1 MTTDQ
6 TLPQTTNE
14 ELVALRQR
22 VTELEQQLA
31 ACRQVHAAFADE
43 NMFRQIFE
51 RSVDAMLL
59 SDGRQILDC
68 NQAAVAIL
76 GCRDCEHVLALTS
89 EHLSPPTQPDGR
101 PSGEKAAAM
110 VGRVLEQ
117 GSLRFEWTH
126 QRADGEL
133 FPAEILLIALPQ
145 ASGQPLFFSI
155 MHDITE
161 RKRVEEART
170 RLEAIIEATPDLVG
184 MADMQ
189 GQVTYFNQAA
199 YRILGVAPG
208 ADITRIRMSDTHPA
222 WVNDLIAREAMP
234 IVMQQGIWR
243 GQTAFV
249 NRDGQEMPVSQVII
263 GHRGLDGEMQF
274 FSTIA
279 RDISEQVHT
288 EQTLRNFYAMAE
300 GAPDTIVFTDLQGNL
315 SYVNPAFK
323 PMFGYQHDD
332 DVDVIGMH
340 MSQFFADAEQSA
352 QLVQQ
357 LIEQGSWQ
365 GKLFH
370 RRSDGSAFT
379 SHTSSLLVRNSAGEP
394 LALAGIIRDI
404 TAQERDRERLEFTQR
419 SFELITDAT
428 YWIRRDGTIAAI
440 NEAACQQL
448 GYTRDEFL
456 AMTVFDLDPAYPLE
470 AWDSFFAHKGSV
482 IIEGQHYTKAG
493 RRVPVEISAN
503 YMQYN
508 GEEYSLAFVRDIS
521 ERKRAEEERSQL
533 QAQVIEAQRAALHEL
548 STPLIP
554 VADGVVVMP
563 LIGSMDSARAQQ
575 VMETLLE
582 GVATH
587 RATIALLD
595 ITGLPIVDTQ
605 VAHALVR
612 AAQAVKLLGAQIILT
627 GIRPEVAQT
636 LVGMGADLSGIV
648 TLNNLQKGIVHALQ
662 QQHVTA
668 GANGKNGRDVIN
680 RR

>member
-1 MTTDQ
+1 MTTND

-14 ELVALRQR
+14 ELAALRQR

-31 ACRQVHAAFADE
+31 ACRQVHATFADE
-43 NMFRQIFE
+43 TRFRHIFE
-51 RSVDAMLL
+51 HSVDAMLL
-59 SDGRQILDC
+59 SDGLRILDC
-68 NQAAVAIL
+68 NQAAVEIL
-76 GCRDCEHVLALTS
+76 RCRDREHVLALTPDD
-89 EHLSPPTQPDGR
+89 LLPPIQPDSR
-101 PSGEKAAAM
+101 PSAAGTGEM
-110 VGRVLEQ
+110 VARAVQQ
-117 GSLRFEWTH
+117 GSIRFEWMH
-126 QRADGEL
+126 RRADGEL

-161 RKRVEEART
+161 RKQLAEAQA
-170 RLEAIIEATPDLVG
+170 RLEAIIEATPDFV
-184 MADMQ
+184 AIANMQ

-199 YRILGVAPG
+199 RHMLGLEPD
-208 ADITRIRMSDTHPA
+208 ADVTRICMTDTHPA
-222 WVNDLIAREAMP
+222 WVNDLIMREAMP
-234 IVMQQGIWR
+234 TVMQKGIWR
-243 GQTAFV
+243 GQTVFLNQA
-249 NRDGQEMPVSQVII
+249 GQEMPVSQVII
-263 GHRGLDGEMQF
+263 GHRGPDGEMQF
-274 FSTIA
+274 LSTVA
-279 RDISEQVHT
+279 RDISEQVQT
-288 EQTLRNFYAMAE
+288 EQALRKFYALVE
-300 GAPDTIVFTDLQGNL
+300 SVPDAVVVSDLQGIL
-315 SYVNPAFK
+315 TYVNPVFK
-323 PMFGYQHDD
+323 TMFGYGDESLS
-332 DVDVIGMH
+332 MH
-340 MSQFFADAEQSA
+340 MQQFYPEDELNQAAHI
-352 QLVQQ
+352 VQQ
-357 LIEQGSWQ
+357 IRTQGSWQ
-365 GKLFH
+365 GKQM
-370 RRSDGSAFT
+370 RRRKDGSQFI
-379 SHTSSLLVRNSAGEP
+379 SHTSALLVRDNDGAPIGM
-394 LALAGIIRDI
+394 AAIIRDI

-419 SFELITDAT
+419 SFELITDAA

-456 AMTVFDLDPAYPLE
+456 AMTVFDLDPTYPLA
-470 AWDSFFAHKGSV
+470 AWEGFFDQKGSV

-493 RRVPVEISAN
+493 RRVPMEISAN

-521 ERKRAEEERSQL
+521 ERKRTEEERSQL

-595 ITGLPIVDTQ
+595 ITGLPVVDTQ

-662 QQHVTA
+662 HQHVTA
-668 GANGKNGRDVIN
+668 GTNGKNGKDMIN

>member
-1 MTTDQ
+1 MTND

-14 ELVALRQR
+14 ELAALRQR

-31 ACRQVHAAFADE
+31 AFRQTHSTCADE
-43 NMFRQIFE
+43 TRFRHVFE
-51 RSVDAMLL
+51 HSVDAMLL
-59 SDGRQILDC
+59 SDGLRILDC
-68 NQAAVAIL
+68 NQAAVEIL
-76 GCRDCEHVLALTS
+76 RCRDREHVLTLTPDD
-89 EHLSPPTQPDGR
+89 LLPPTQPDGR
-101 PSGEKAAAM
+101 PSGEGTAEM
-110 VGRVLEQ
+110 VTSVMEQ
-117 GSLRFEWTH
+117 GSIRFEWMH
-126 QRADGEL
+126 RRADGEL

-161 RKRVEEART
+161 RKQLAEAQA
-170 RLEAIIEATPDLVG
+170 RLEAIIAATPDFV
-184 MADMQ
+184 AIANMQ
-189 GQVTYFNQAA
+189 GQITYFNQAA
-199 YRILGVAPG
+199 RRILALEPG

-222 WVNDLIAREAMP
+222 WVNDLIAQEAMP
-234 IVMQQGIWR
+234 AVMQKGIWR
-243 GQTAFV
+243 GQTVFLNQA
-249 NRDGQEMPVSQVII
+249 GQEMPVSQVII
-263 GHRGLDGEMQF
+263 GHRGPDGEMQF
-274 FSTIA
+274 LSTVA
-279 RDISEQVHT
+279 RDISEQVET
-288 EQTLRNFYAMAE
+288 EQALRKFYALVE
-300 GAPDTIVFTDLQGNL
+300 SVPDAVVVSDLQGIL
-315 SYVNPAFK
+315 TYVNPVFK
-323 PMFGYQHDD
+323 TMFGYGDESLS
-332 DVDVIGMH
+332 MH
-340 MSQFFADAEQSA
+340 MQQFYPEDELNQAAHI
-352 QLVQQ
+352 VQQ
-357 LIEQGSWQ
+357 IRTQGSWQ
-365 GKLFH
+365 GKQM
-370 RRSDGSAFT
+370 RRRKDGSQFI
-379 SHTSSLLVRNSAGEP
+379 SHTSALLVRDNNGEP
-394 LALAGIIRDI
+394 IGMAAIIRDI

-470 AWDSFFAHKGSV
+470 AWDGFFAHKGSV

-521 ERKRAEEERSQL
+521 ERKRTEEERSQL

-595 ITGLPIVDTQ
+595 ITGLPVVDTQ

-668 GANGKNGRDVIN
+668 GTNGKNGKDMIN

>member
-1 MTTDQ
+1 MTTSD
-6 TLPQTTNE
+6 TLPQTTNQ
-14 ELVALRQR
+14 ELAALRQR
-22 VTELEQQLA
+22 VIELEQQLA

-59 SDGRQILDC
+59 SNGQQILDC

-76 GCRDCEHVLALTS
+76 GCRDRDHILALTS

-101 PSGEKAAAM
+101 PSGEKAFEM
-110 VGRVLEQ
+110 VSRVLEQ

-126 QRADGEL
+126 RRADGEL

-161 RKRVEEART
+161 RKRIEAARV
-170 RLEAIIEATPDLVG
+170 RLETIIEATPDFVG

-199 YRILGVAPG
+199 RHMLGLEPD
-208 ADITRIRMSDTHPA
+208 ADVTQICMTDTHPT
-222 WVNDLIAREAMP
+222 WVNDLIMREAMP
-234 IVMQQGIWR
+234 AVMQQGIWR

-249 NRDGQEMPVSQVII
+249 NPAGQETPVSQVIL
-263 GHRGLDGEMQF
+263 GHRGPDGALQF
-274 FSTIA
+274 LSTMC

-288 EQTLRNFYAMAE
+288 EQALRKFYALVE
-300 GAPDTIVFTDLQGNL
+300 SVPDAVVVSDLQGIL
-315 SYVNPAFK
+315 TYVNPVFK
-323 PMFGYQHDD
+323 TMFGYHDESL
-332 DVDVIGMH
+332 GMH
-340 MSQFFADAEQSA
+340 MRQFYPEDEMTQAAHI
-352 QLVQQ
+352 VQQ
-357 LIEQGSWQ
+357 IQTHGSWQ
-365 GKLFH
+365 GKQM
-370 RRSDGSAFT
+370 RRHKDGNQFI
-379 SHTSSLLVRNSAGEP
+379 SHTSALLVRDNTGEP
-394 LALAGIIRDI
+394 IGMAAIIRDI

-419 SFELITDAT
+419 SFELITDAA

-470 AWDSFFAHKGSV
+470 AWEGFFAYKGSV

-493 RRVPVEISAN
+493 RRLPVEISAN

-521 ERKRAEEERSQL
+521 ERKQAEEERSQL

-662 QQHVTA
+662 QQHITA
-668 GANGKNGRDVIN
+668 GANGKNGSDVIN